1 MWTGDFIEGK
11 SWGECKNSAQVEYQ
25 LPPPAPASCTRPA
38 ACARPAVCK
47 RLSSCT
53 WNKACT
59 RPRAESRP
67 SPHGARTERTGL
79 SAKGLR
85 PGLGQFRET
94 CPPVTCRAPEGARGR
109 VQRSCPAP
117 PTRIPRLSCALTWMK
132 ARLGDPAYG
141 KPSWKCEQVSKTSP
155 SPGLVAAGDVPTA
168 FPVLRGVVLRS
179 FIFPYNSLF
188 SQ

>member
-1 MWTGDFIEGK
+1 MWTGNFIEGR

-85 PGLGQFRET
+85 PGRGQFRET
-94 CPPVTCRAPEGARGR
+94 CPPVTCRAPRGSEGPGAEELP
-109 VQRSCPAP
+109 SSPNA
-117 PTRIPRLSCALTWMK
+117 
-132 ARLGDPAYG
+132 DPALILYANLDESEARR
-141 KPSWKCEQVSKTSP
+141 PC
-155 SPGLVAAGDVPTA
+155 
-168 FPVLRGVVLRS
+168 LRETKLEV
-179 FIFPYNSLF
+179 
-188 SQ
+188 